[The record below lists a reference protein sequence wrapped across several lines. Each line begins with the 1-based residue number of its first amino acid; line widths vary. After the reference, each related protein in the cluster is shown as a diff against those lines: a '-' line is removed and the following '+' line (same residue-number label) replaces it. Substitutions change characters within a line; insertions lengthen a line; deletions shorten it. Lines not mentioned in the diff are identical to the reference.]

1 MNQKQFDEI
10 CKQLRDRKDDL
21 FPTDVNVFP
30 EPLLSTLHYALR
42 VGRISLSELMKRLD
56 VKAEQGREL
65 ADLLV
70 KRNLFRLSAFSKTD
84 DVFYETRLSTSTRPL
99 MRPKLGVWKNTDE
112 GN

>member
-1 MNQKQFDEI
+1 MDQKQFDEV

-21 FPTDVNVFP
+21 RPTDVNVFP

-42 VGRISLSELMKRLD
+42 VGRISFSELMKRLD
-56 VKAEQGREL
+56 VKPEQARAL

-70 KRNLFRLSAFSKTD
+70 KRNLFQISAFSQTD

-112 GN
+112 GK